1 MLPIGAMVPL
11 AVRMTEARGR
21 GVFAAAP
28 IAEGTLIERCAV
40 IVVPPEEVETLN
52 RTRLGNY
59 HFQWGGTR
67 DASAIALGFGS
78 LYNHAHD
85 PNALYVRRFD
95 DEVIE
100 FVSLRAIPE
109 GEEITVSYNGA
120 IGDDRPV
127 WFEVR

>member
-1 MLPIGAMVPL
+1 MLPVGAMVPL
-11 AVRMTEARGR
+11 AVRMTEDRGR

-52 RTRLGNY
+52 RTRLGSY

-85 PNALYVRRFD
+85 PNALYVRRYA

-100 FVSLRAIPE
+100 FVSLRAIAE

-127 WFEVR
+127 WFEVK

>member
-1 MLPIGAMVPL
+1 MLPLGAMVPL
-11 AVRMTEARGR
+11 TVRMTEARGR
-21 GVFAAAP
+21 GVFAAAR

-40 IVVPPEEVETLN
+40 IVVPPEEVEILN

-85 PNALYVRRFD
+85 PNAIYVRRFE

-100 FVSLRAIPE
+100 FVSLRAIAE

-127 WFEVR
+127 WFEVK

>member
-1 MLPIGAMVPL
+1 MLPIGAQVPL
-11 AVRMTEARGR
+11 VVRRTEARGR
-21 GVFAAAP
+21 GVFAGAP

-40 IVVPPEEVETLN
+40 IVVPPQDVEALN
-52 RTRLGNY
+52 RTQLGSY

-67 DASAIALGFGS
+67 EASAIALGLGS

-85 PNALYVRRFD
+85 PNAIYVRRYE

-100 FVSLRAIPE
+100 FVLLRAIAE

-127 WFEVR
+127 WFEVK

>member
-59 HFQWGGTR
+59 HYQWGGTR

-100 FVSLRAIPE
+100 FVSLRAIAE